1 MRLLLA
7 LCCSVFSLLGISQ
20 PHEYYMMV
28 GSYTNHIEVY
38 KFNTNIGSANLVST
52 FTGTS
57 NPSYLTVSDNGKF
70 VYAVNEN
77 HKEIPGAVSAF
88 SFNKKNGTLQLLN
101 TTPSGGDDPCYID
114 VDATHTWAAVANYS
128 SGSLSMLKINA
139 DGSLQPLA
147 QNIEHH
153 GYSVNVTRQEQA
165 HVHCT
170 IFSPGNKY
178 LFVDDLGTDKVYQYH
193 FNPTNET
200 APLSETDTALFDVP
214 DGYGPRHLTFSPN
227 KKFAYL
233 ITELAGKVICFNYD
247 SNTGRLQAIQTI
259 ASCTVGDPNERG
271 SADIHITPDGK
282 YLYTSNRGKANDI
295 TIYRI
300 AANGTL
306 TELGHQSTLGVHP
319 RNFVIDPTGKF
330 LLVANRDTNNIV
342 VFTIYK
348 STGMLVPTGV
358 QIKSEKPVCLKMFPV
373 Q

>member
-1 MRLLLA
+1 MRLLVT
-7 LCCSVFSLLGISQ
+7 LCFFCSSIFCISQ
-20 PHEYYMMV
+20 PNQYYMLV

-38 KFNTNIGSANLVST
+38 KFNATNGEAKLVST
-52 FTGTS
+52 FNGTS
-57 NPSYLTVSDNGKF
+57 NPSYLTVTHNGQY

-77 HKEIPGAVSAF
+77 HKEVPGGVSAF

-101 TTPSGGDDPCYID
+101 STPSGGDDPCYID
-114 VDATHTWAAVANYS
+114 VDATNTWAAVANYS

-170 IFSPGNKY
+170 IFSPDNKY
-178 LFVDDLGTDKVYQYH
+178 LFVDDLGTDKVYQYK
-193 FNPTNET
+193 FNPNNSSE
-200 APLSETDTALFDVP
+200 PLSETDTALFDVP

-227 KKFAYL
+227 RKFAYL
-233 ITELAGKVICFNYD
+233 ITELAGKVICFDYD
-247 SNTGRLQAIQTI
+247 STTGRLHAIQTVN
-259 ASCTVGDPNERG
+259 SCTVGDPNERG

-306 TELGHQSTLGVHP
+306 TELGHQSSLGVHP
-319 RNFVIDPTGKF
+319 RNFAIDPTGKF

-342 VFTIYK
+342 VFSIYK
-348 STGMLVPTGV
+348 STGMLMPTGV
-358 QIKSEKPVCLKMFPV
+358 QIKTEKPVCIKLFPV